1 MYNYLKNKRF
11 LSWHSRCIVVR
22 KTARNP
28 VERAD
33 TERRTSMAIYIEHDY
48 YPMDVYSEPERADHR
63 DPLLTGQQRDAYAQV
78 QWAEETYQ
86 RNAA

>member
-1 MYNYLKNKRF
+1 
-11 LSWHSRCIVVR
+11 
-22 KTARNP
+22 
-28 VERAD
+28 
-33 TERRTSMAIYIEHDY
+33 MAIYIEHDY